1 MLQTIALN
9 PAIARA
15 LAGARR
21 TTVVAVI
28 AFLTLIDLF
37 AAQAVLPSLVKVYQV
52 SPAIM
57 GLAVN
62 ACTLGMAA
70 ASLIVAMLSTRIERR
85 AGIVAALCAL
95 AIPTAL
101 IGYAPDILSFAALRI
116 AQGLCMAAAFTLM
129 LAYIGEN
136 CASNIASGVF
146 AAYIVGNVGSNL
158 FGRIASAALADHFG
172 LRVNFIALALL
183 NLAGAALV
191 LVTIGSARQPAMTY
205 AVGGG
210 WDGVVKAMARREL
223 RAGFLVGFCILFA
236 FIGAFTFVNFVLV
249 RPPISLGPMELG
261 FVYLVF
267 APSLITTIAAGSA
280 VRSFGVRQSLL
291 AGFAVA
297 AAGLPLLLVERL
309 DAVLLGLTLVAI
321 GTFFAQ
327 AVASGYIGSRS
338 GDERGAASGLYLAA
352 YFSGGLVGTAV
363 LGFIF
368 QNFGWPACVA
378 GIAAAIAVAAGA
390 SRALR

>member
-101 IGYAPDILSFAALRI
+101 IGYAPDIVSFAALRI

-210 WDGVVKAMARREL
+210 RDGVVKAMARREL

-280 VRSFGVRQSLL
+280 VRSFGVRRSLL

-327 AVASGYIGSRS
+327 AVASGYIGGRS

-368 QNFGWPACVA
+368 QNFGWPACVM
-378 GIAAAIAVAAGA
+378 GIAAAIVVAAGT